1 VPRSDEKTSAYREA
15 REAAEQQLQKHRRTT
30 EALQSYRA
38 QLRREVLDVRRQ
50 MRALQVRLDET
61 AGRMDA
67 IAAELADRTE
77 VE

>member
-15 REAAEQQLQKHRRTT
+15 REAAEQQLQKHRRPT
-30 EALQSYRA
+30 ETLQSYRA

-50 MRALQVRLDET
+50 MRALQVRLDEMT
-61 AGRMDA
+61 GRMDA
-67 IAAELADRTE
+67 VAAELADRTE

>member
-30 EALQSYRA
+30 ETLQSYRA
-38 QLRREVLDVRRQ
+38 QLRREVLSARRQ
-50 MRALQVRLDET
+50 MRELQVRLDET
-61 AGRMDA
+61 TGRLDA
-67 IAAELADRTE
+67 IHAELASRTE